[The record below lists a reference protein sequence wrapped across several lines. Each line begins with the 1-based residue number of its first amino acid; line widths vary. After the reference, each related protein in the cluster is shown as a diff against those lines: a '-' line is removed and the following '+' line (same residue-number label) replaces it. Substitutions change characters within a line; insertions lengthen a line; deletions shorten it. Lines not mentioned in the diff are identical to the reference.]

1 MILVCSLRRA
11 TGYTRNCYA
20 FASRSSRS
28 LFGWNSSQ
36 AGEHV
41 QRYTLTKIMN
51 APPEQVYNVVSEI
64 SKYRDFIPYCE
75 DSFVNKRNP
84 IDGKPT
90 EAGLRI
96 GFRQYDEKYTCKI
109 KCTKLIDDGVET
121 YRVIADSITES
132 LFRGLCT
139 RWTIKPHPERPHA
152 SKVELILSFEMRSR
166 LYNSVSALFASSVT
180 ELAMKAFDKRVFQLR
195 RQALKASTLNKT
207 S

>member
-1 MILVCSLRRA
+1 MILSRPLRGSLGFA
-11 TGYTRNCYA
+11 RNCYA
-20 FASRSSRS
+20 FASGSSRS
-28 LFGWNSSQ
+28 FLGWNSSQ
-36 AGEHV
+36 AGQHV
-41 QRYTLTKIMN
+41 QRYTLTKTMN
-51 APPEQVYNVVSEI
+51 APPQQVYDVVSEI

-96 GFRQYDEKYTCKI
+96 GFRQYDEKYTCRI
-109 KCTKLIDDGVET
+109 KCTRLIDDGVET

-139 RWTIKPHPERPHA
+139 RWTIKPHPDRPHA

-166 LYNSVSALFASSVT
+166 LYNSVSAIFASSVT

-195 RQALKASTLNKT
+195 RQALKASTLSK